1 MNLLMG
7 LILSG
12 MIFSSQSEDKKLTIS
27 QVIEQSTK
35 SDWRLVEET
44 NTLYM
49 ELPTGQVILELLP
62 EFSANHALNIKTLAQ
77 EKYWDGLAIVRT
89 QDNYVVQWGDPN
101 AENLELQR
109 KIKKGQRTLPAEF
122 AVPLNT
128 SLKFTALEDA
138 DVYAPN
144 VGFYKGFPVAWDQ
157 KKMWMVHCYGVVGAG
172 RNNTA
177 DSGGGAELYVVIGHS
192 PRHLDRNVTLVG
204 RVLQGI
210 ELLSSLPRGTGP
222 LGFYEKPEQ
231 RTVIKSIRRGEDV
244 PKKERV
250 HLEVLRTDTET
261 FRRLMRARRSRNEE
275 WFQHKADRLEVC
287 NMPVPVRVALQT
299 P

>member
-1 MNLLMG
+1 MIFFRVLV
-7 LILSG
+7 LSG
-12 MIFSSQSEDKKLTIS
+12 MIFFSHSEDKKITIA

-35 SDWRLVEET
+35 TDWRIVEEA

-49 ELPTGQVILELLP
+49 ELPNGRLIMELLP
-62 EFSANHALNIKTLAQ
+62 EFSANHVRNIKTLAQ

-101 AENLELQR
+101 AENIELQR

-122 AVPLNT
+122 EVPKNR
-128 SLKFTALEDA
+128 SLKFTALEDD
-138 DVYAPN
+138 DVYAPH

-157 KKMWMVHCYGVVGAG
+157 KNMWMVHCYGVVGAG
-172 RNNTA
+172 RNNPA
-177 DSGGGAELYVVIGHS
+177 DSGGGPELYVVIGHS

-204 RVLQGI
+204 RVLQGV

-250 HLEVLRTDTET
+250 RLEVMRTDTET
-261 FRRLMRARRSRNEE
+261 FRRLINARRSRNEE
-275 WFQHKADRLEVC
+275 WFQHKADRLELC
-287 NMPVPVRVALQT
+287 NMPVPVRLVQ
-299 P
+299 